1 MLRFNRIVVEDL
13 NSIFSQDQ
21 IKELMTVAARKR
33 QYFVNAYKFN
43 TNKTSKDYTIG
54 KIVLE
59 TVYRKS
65 EFMKYNDYEKAFLVA
80 NMIFPNNKKFIEAL
94 YHNNIDA
101 SVIKLYLDCV
111 KWLKGHSEDTMNPNY
126 PKILKFVEHY
136 RIIMSKI
143 FTIQMGGTDPEV
155 IINKLNQ
162 IVSLEPE
169 LLDSYGCRG
178 DQRSKKIH

>member
-1 MLRFNRIVVEDL
+1 MINKSILIVIVL
-13 NSIFSQDQ
+13 PRYIFVSFLTY
-21 IKELMTVAARKR
+21 ILIP
-33 QYFVNAYKFN
+33 N
-43 TNKTSKDYTIG
+43 TNKKSK
-54 KIVLE
+54 
-59 TVYRKS
+59 
-65 EFMKYNDYEKAFLVA
+65 
-80 NMIFPNNKKFIEAL
+80 
-94 YHNNIDA
+94 
-101 SVIKLYLDCV
+101 IKLINVDIKIYLIV
-111 KWLKGHSEDTMNPNY
+111 SNLFIKISINTSIKITINTI
-126 PKILKFVEHY
+126 ILKFVEHY